1 MLKKVNNIIIDEADI
16 NTLKMYDIDIA
27 NYQNIRELSLAIERL
42 DDYSIEQE
50 ELDELDLILSKLQ
63 ETDYYK
69 NYRKNYGSFSLHFLE

>member
-27 NYQNIRELSLAIERL
+27 NYQNIRELSLAIESL
-42 DDYSIEQE
+42 DDYSLEQE

-69 NYRKNYGSFSLHFLE
+69 NYRK